1 MERGWI
7 HIPSSASWLEILWL
21 DAMLELTW
29 MGTWPSW
36 AASVYYTSLKML
48 PFTRSGPRQ
57 YLPAMCFHPSTGGDS
72 FLERGLGGPQRSTS
86 TVSLEN
92 WDDLL
97 SFWLFVAI
105 LLLRTSRF
113 LANPFLRGRLS
124 FLRISIWSLQC
135 SVFYQICNTDLF

>member
-1 MERGWI
+1 
-7 HIPSSASWLEILWL
+7 
-21 DAMLELTW
+21 

-135 SVFYQICNTDLF
+135 SIRFAILTSFKLFNSLQEPFGQVAVRGFLHLPSCLGHWD